1 MAHLPTIDDAGYGYD
16 IWGANA
22 DWVHFAER
30 AGAFLY
36 ERWFRVDST
45 GHENIPSTGPAVI
58 VANHG
63 GTLPFDAA
71 MLWMD
76 VLRHTRPAR
85 LLRPI
90 ADHFVLRLPFFGTF
104 ATRTGA
110 VGGTRPNVRQLLE
123 RGELL
128 LVFPEGVAGVSK
140 NFGHRYELGEWRVGH
155 AEFAIRHRV
164 PVIPTA
170 IVGAEEQM
178 PQLAR
183 LPVHPFGI
191 PHVPIVLSPLPL
203 PVRYHVR
210 YGTPLFLHEEF
221 PPGAADDPEVLD
233 VAAARTK
240 GVVQKLLESGRRA
253 RNGVFA

>member
-1 MAHLPTIDDAGYGYD
+1 MGHIPAIADAGYGYD
-16 IWGANA
+16 IFGANA
-22 DWVHFAER
+22 DWVRRAER
-30 AGAFLY
+30 AGAFFY
-36 ERWFRVDST
+36 EHWFRVDSH
-45 GHENIPSTGPAVI
+45 GHGNIPTAGAAIV

-63 GTLPFDAA
+63 GTLPFDAT

-76 VLRHTRPAR
+76 VLRRTNPTR

-110 VGGTRPNVRQLLE
+110 VGGSRANVRHLLE
-123 RGELL
+123 RDELL
-128 LVFPEGVAGVSK
+128 LVFPEGVAGVGK
-140 NFGHRYELGEWRVGH
+140 NFRHRYELAEWRVGH

-183 LPVHPFGI
+183 LPVHAFGI
-191 PHVPIVLSPLPL
+191 PHLPIALSPLPL

-210 YGTPLFLHEEF
+210 YGAPVYLYEEF
-221 PPGAADDPEVLD
+221 PPGAADEPEVLD
-233 VAAARTK
+233 IAAARTK
-240 GVVQKLLESGRRA
+240 AAVRTLLESTRRA
-253 RNGVFA
+253 RRGVFA